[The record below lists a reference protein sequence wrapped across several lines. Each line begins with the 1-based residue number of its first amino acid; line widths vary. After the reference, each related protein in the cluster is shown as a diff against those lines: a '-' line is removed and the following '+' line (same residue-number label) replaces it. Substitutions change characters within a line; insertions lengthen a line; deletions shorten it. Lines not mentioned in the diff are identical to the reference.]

1 MLYLYVFV
9 LFSAAYAQDAIVNT
23 TQGQVQGALATD
35 GNYYV
40 FYGVHYAGSSSG
52 ANRFKVMPM
61 ERIKIRNNCFCSRFT
76 MFLQCSFSVYL
87 TNRF

>member
-1 MLYLYVFV
+1 MTLQGEAGNNNSRATIYESVYTGNAQLSHWNDQDVEWRN
-9 LFSAAYAQDAIVNT
+9 ATYAQDALVNT

-52 ANRFKVMPM
+52 ANRFKVM
-61 ERIKIRNNCFCSRFT
+61 
-76 MFLQCSFSVYL
+76 LV
-87 TNRF
+87 